1 MLDMLKQTIESVK
14 EKLTQE
20 KQAREKTE
28 ETLID
33 LLEQTCTKL
42 NRVNLDI

>member
-1 MLDMLKQTIESVK
+1 MLKQTIDSVK
-14 EKLTQE
+14 ERLFVE
-20 KQAREKTE
+20 KQTREKTE
-28 ETLID
+28 ENLID